1 MDPPGGLGG
10 KASYG
15 SRYDNSEIE
24 LLRTEAAVSVNLG
37 SMLSLGASLN
47 FDYNQNRLQ
56 TPYVFQSQPILR
68 GFKTLLDLNTSGW
81 GLSANTGLLFKPL
94 DNLQFGLSYQ
104 SPTTIASQGSAY
116 GSAGAQLTSL
126 GGAFAGARRDFH
138 YNAEVDNTFPQM
150 VSGGLSWK
158 FLPQWRLAL
167 QVDWIN
173 WSHAFDY
180 LAVKLSDGNNS
191 DVNALVGRNSLQDE
205 IPLEWRNQFV
215 YRTGIEYAVTKSLTL
230 RAGYA
235 YSRSPV
241 PDQTLTPLTAAIPEN
256 TVSMGAGYRWGRY
269 GIDVA
274 YQWDLPVSRSVSN
287 SSNLSGEY
295 NNSSTLVGI
304 HWIALTASVQF

>member
-1 MDPPGGLGG
+1 V
-10 KASYG
+10 
-15 SRYDNSEIE
+15 RH
-24 LLRTEAAVSVNLG
+24 
-37 SMLSLGASLN
+37 
-47 FDYNQNRLQ
+47 
-56 TPYVFQSQPILR
+56 
-68 GFKTLLDLNTSGW
+68 
-81 GLSANTGLLFKPL
+81 
-94 DNLQFGLSYQ
+94 
-104 SPTTIASQGSAY
+104 
-116 GSAGAQLTSL
+116 
-126 GGAFAGARRDFH
+126 DFH

-167 QVDWIN
+167 QTDWVN
-173 WSHAFDY
+173 WSHAFNT
-180 LAVKLSDGNNS
+180 LPVKLSDGNNR
-191 DVNALVGRNSLQDE
+191 DLNAFLGKNALQDG
-205 IPLEWRNQFV
+205 IPLQWRNQFV

-269 GIDVA
+269 GVDVA

-287 SSNLSGEY
+287 SSILSGEY
-295 NNSSTLVGI
+295 NYSSTLVGI